1 MFGELMT
8 GARGVCIYVRMY
20 VCIMCKDE
28 GRIRD
33 EWEAQLFF
41 SCVFLGMYP

>member
-1 MFGELMT
+1 
-8 GARGVCIYVRMY
+8 MY
-20 VCIMCKDE
+20 KEE

-41 SCVFLGMYP
+41 FVLSYAVCIRNVRREGRLTG